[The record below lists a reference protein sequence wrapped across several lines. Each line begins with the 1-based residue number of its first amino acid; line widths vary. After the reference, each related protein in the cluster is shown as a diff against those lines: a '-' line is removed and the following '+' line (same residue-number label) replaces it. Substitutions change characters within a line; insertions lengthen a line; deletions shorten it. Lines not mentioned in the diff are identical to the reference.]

1 MFVYWY
7 IIVFIC
13 PEHTIVTYKY
23 TYSFIPLNKGT
34 SFFFLKI
41 EILKNFHFHLNKISP
56 LLWTLEPYFL
66 WYLISFYKM

>member
-1 MFVYWY
+1 MFMYWY

-23 TYSFIPLNKGT
+23 TNSFIPLNKGT
-34 SFFFLKI
+34 SFFVTFEIFKI
-41 EILKNFHFHLNKISP
+41 LHFHLNKISP
-56 LLWTLEPYFL
+56 LFWTLEPDVL

>member
-34 SFFFLKI
+34 SFFFF
-41 EILKNFHFHLNKISP
+41 KNWNFKTFSFSFEQDITFIVDFGARFFMVFNF
-56 LLWTLEPYFL
+56 FL
-66 WYLISFYKM
+66 

>member
-23 TYSFIPLNKGT
+23 TDSFIPLNKGT
-34 SFFFLKI
+34 SFFVTF
-41 EILKNFHFHLNKISP
+41 EILKILHFHLNKISP
-56 LLWTLEPYFL
+56 LFWTLEPDVL

>member
-1 MFVYWY
+1 MFMYWY

-23 TYSFIPLNKGT
+23 TDSFIPLNKGT
-34 SFFFLKI
+34 FFFLKF
-41 EILKNFHFHLNKISP
+41 EIFKILHFHLNKISP
-56 LLWTLEPYFL
+56 LFWTLEPDVL

>member
-34 SFFFLKI
+34 SSFFFFNW
-41 EILKNFHFHLNKISP
+41 NFKKISF
-56 LLWTLEPYFL
+56 WFEQDITFIVDFGARFFMVFNFFL
-66 WYLISFYKM
+66 